1 MVFEMF
7 AKQVLRAASGWL
19 ELGMP
24 DDALEELSS
33 LEGADK
39 ESRKALELKL
49 AAEMVKEDW
58 KVASET
64 ARSLC
69 KLAVDEPDFF
79 LSAAYCLHENGDTE
93 EARKWL
99 LKGPESL
106 HELPVF
112 HYNMACYLWTL
123 GERERAKNHL
133 SKAVDMDESFLESAK
148 EDRDLVGM
156 EF

>member
-1 MVFEMF
+1 M
-7 AKQVLRAASGWL
+7 
-19 ELGMP
+19 
-24 DDALEELSS
+24 
-33 LEGADK
+33 
-39 ESRKALELKL
+39 
-49 AAEMVKEDW
+49 KEDW